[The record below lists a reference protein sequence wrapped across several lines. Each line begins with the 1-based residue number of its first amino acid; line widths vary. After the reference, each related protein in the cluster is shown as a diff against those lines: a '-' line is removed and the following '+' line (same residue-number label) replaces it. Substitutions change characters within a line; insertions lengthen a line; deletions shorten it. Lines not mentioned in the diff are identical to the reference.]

1 MRRVALA
8 FSLLASVLLPGRMFA
23 QAAPH
28 PVLVELFTSE
38 GCSSCPPADA
48 LLKKINGYHVSSG
61 QLVVALSE
69 HVTYWNRLG
78 WADPFSAETWTDR
91 QSRYSDRFHLDSV
104 YTPQVVVNGD
114 AQMSGSDAQGILRA
128 VRAEGPAS
136 PLELHIDAASAA
148 PDAISVTYT
157 VKGSASGAVDLY
169 AVIADDM
176 ATSSV
181 LRGENS
187 GRTLMHVAV
196 ARNLTR
202 VGSVKA
208 DGTAT
213 ISLHA
218 PAVIKGQPE
227 TPRHLVLFA
236 QAAGQ
241 GKVLAIESKG
251 L

>member
-1 MRRVALA
+1 MRTMAFVVLGLAA
-8 FSLLASVLLPGRMFA
+8 FSSRIFA
-23 QAAPH
+23 QSAPH

-48 LLKKINGYHVSSG
+48 LLKKINGYRVSSG

-69 HVTYWNRLG
+69 HVTYWNQLG

-91 QSRYSDRFHLDSV
+91 QSRYGDRFHLDSV

-114 AQMSGSDAQGILRA
+114 AQMSGGDAQGILRA
-128 VRAEGPAS
+128 VRAEGSTSA
-136 PLELHIDAASAA
+136 LQLRIDAASAQ
-148 PDAISVTYT
+148 PGAISVTYT
-157 VKGSASGAVDLY
+157 VTGSASAAVELY

-202 VGSVKA
+202 IGSVKT
-208 DGTAT
+208 DGTVT
-213 ISLHA
+213 ISLHS
-218 PAVIKGQPE
+218 PGVIKGQPE

-236 QAAGQ
+236 QAPGQ